1 MAPKNASNFAVMDT
15 LRISQNKYLQIVKTG
30 KKYIVIAVCKDT
42 VSVLTELKEEELLY
56 IKNSE
61 SESPDFKEILMKTFK
76 KNDSYEKSNT
86 LKTHT
91 QTKEN
96 RK

>member
-1 MAPKNASNFAVMDT
+1 MVQKKASNFAILDT
-15 LRISQNKYLQIVKTG
+15 LKISQNKYLQIVQTG

-56 IKNSE
+56 IKDLTSE
-61 SESPDFKEILMKTFK
+61 SADFKEILLKTFK
-76 KNDSYEKSNT
+76 KNSSSDGMDSYDP
-86 LKTHT
+86 HI